1 MVQDPEQR
9 VKYSILRPAAAQR
22 PAAASEGGEIF
33 ERHHARGVSRSPRI
47 ALILLLVLTLV
58 GGWLRFTATSFGL
71 PDQFR
76 PDEEFLVPRA
86 LNLGPDWNPHWAVYP
101 PALMYMQS
109 AALRVY
115 AAALGK
121 GSDFRS
127 AYAADNGALA
137 YLVARR
143 VTAALGTATIPAI
156 YVAAAPIYG
165 PGAALSAAA
174 IVAVSTIHVQDSK
187 FARVDVAAAFWTTM
201 AIAMLLRIVSR
212 GRWSDYLAAGVF
224 AGLAIATKYPSGAIL
239 FGIAAAH
246 LEARHREGRAPVGS
260 LRDCRIYLVAA
271 GAVVA
276 TFCAAPYLVLDWK
289 QTVRDFKGQ
298 WASSFLE
305 QAPHGWRWLVF
316 VAMPD
321 SFGLAL
327 LALLIGG
334 LLWALVRPKRGT
346 LSLLVFLVVAF
357 FAIATVHRTFYRYLL
372 LPLPAMAILS
382 GVLVS
387 DLTLWPPWLFS
398 RTPVGA
404 VAGLI
409 LALILMPSLIR
420 DVELDRLLLQTDTR
434 TLARRWIVTHVP
446 SFSAIAVTASLSPY
460 GKPQLLSRYE
470 LVPMEDLGL
479 TLRGKQVRWVL
490 SDSLGPLQI
499 FSPGLSPEQERE
511 LSTRAT
517 LVFEADPMRRGAT
530 SLPIFDAGD
539 AFYAPL
545 RNAASMERP
554 GPRIRIWKLA
564 AQAVGARVGPGATSI
579 TINSSTGVATG
590 DVIFCYVGTH
600 DSAANI
606 TVTTPPG
613 WTLIAGPLNPT
624 TGIESYLFQRISDGT
639 DGASYTFNFS
649 GSTSYFGYASQI
661 TYRGV
666 NNATPVDGSVTTA
679 TPTSGTTSIVLPAVS
694 PVGSSDLLVAFVAD
708 YGRFSSTVAATG
720 MTNEMQLANQNAI
733 LEQQLTSSGST
744 GTRTVT
750 EGSESWWTGFMFA
763 VSPSRGG
770 IQPIY

>member
-1 MVQDPEQR
+1 MKTRGYILKNGGVVQHIARAGTEGHFGRLRLPYPLQARNLPVARDSGTSR
-9 VKYSILRPAAAQR
+9 LGRRNSAALIKMKVKSFRTPAEA
-22 PAAASEGGEIF
+22 GEIF

-76 PDEEFLVPRA
+76 PDEEWLVSRA
-86 LNLGPDWNPHWAVYP
+86 LNLGPGWNPHTAVYP

-137 YLVARR
+137 FLVARR

-187 FARVDVAAAFWTTM
+187 FAKVDVAAAFWTTM

-246 LEARHREGRAPVGS
+246 LEARHREGRAPVVGA
-260 LRDCRIYLVAA
+260 LRDYRIYLVAA

-276 TFCAAPYLVLDWK
+276 TFCAAPYLVLDWR
-289 QTVRDFKGQ
+289 QTVGDFKFQ
-298 WASSFLE
+298 WAASFIVPPQL
-305 QAPHGWRWLVF
+305 PYGWRWLIF
-316 VAMPD
+316 IAMPD

-334 LLWALVRPKRGT
+334 LLWALARPTRGT

-357 FAIATVHRTFYRYLL
+357 FAIATVPRTFCRYLL

-387 DLTLWPPWLFS
+387 DLTLQAPWLFS
-398 RTPVGA
+398 RTRAGA
-404 VAGLI
+404 AAGLI
-409 LALILMPSLIR
+409 LALMLMPCLIR

-434 TLARRWIVTHVP
+434 TLARRWLVTHVP
-446 SFSAIAVTASLSPY
+446 PFSKIAATAGWCQF
-460 GKPQLLSRYE
+460 GKPQFLSRYE
-470 LVPMEDLGL
+470 LVPMEDLD

-499 FSPGLSPEQERE
+499 FSPGPSPEQERE
-511 LSTRAT
+511 LGTRAT

-554 GPRIRIWKLA
+554 GPRIRIWKL
-564 AQAVGARVGPGATSI
+564 
-579 TINSSTGVATG
+579 
-590 DVIFCYVGTH
+590 
-600 DSAANI
+600 
-606 TVTTPPG
+606 
-613 WTLIAGPLNPT
+613 
-624 TGIESYLFQRISDGT
+624 E
-639 DGASYTFNFS
+639 
-649 GSTSYFGYASQI
+649 
-661 TYRGV
+661 
-666 NNATPVDGSVTTA
+666 
-679 TPTSGTTSIVLPAVS
+679 
-694 PVGSSDLLVAFVAD
+694 
-708 YGRFSSTVAATG
+708 
-720 MTNEMQLANQNAI
+720 
-733 LEQQLTSSGST
+733 
-744 GTRTVT
+744 
-750 EGSESWWTGFMFA
+750 
-763 VSPSRGG
+763 
-770 IQPIY
+770 

>member
-1 MVQDPEQR
+1 
-9 VKYSILRPAAAQR
+9 
-22 PAAASEGGEIF
+22 
-33 ERHHARGVSRSPRI
+33 
-47 ALILLLVLTLV
+47 LILLLVLTLV

-86 LNLGPDWNPHWAVYP
+86 LNLGPDWNPHMAFYP

-187 FARVDVAAAFWTTM
+187 FAKVDVAAAFWTTM

-246 LEARHREGRAPVGS
+246 LEARHREGRAPVVGA

-276 TFCAAPYLVLDWK
+276 TFCAAPYLVLDWR
-289 QTVRDFKGQ
+289 QTVLDFKFQ
-298 WASSFLE
+298 WAGSFIVTQL
-305 QAPHGWRWLVF
+305 PYGWRWLIF
-316 VAMPD
+316 IAMPD

-334 LLWALVRPKRGT
+334 LLWALARPTRGT
-346 LSLLVFLVVAF
+346 LSLLVFLVVEF
-357 FAIATVHRTFYRYLL
+357 FAIATVHRTFCRYLL

-387 DLTLWPPWLFS
+387 DLTLQASWLFS
-398 RTPVGA
+398 RTRAGA
-404 VAGLI
+404 AAGLI
-409 LALILMPSLIR
+409 LALMLMPCLIQG
-420 DVELDRLLLQTDTR
+420 VELDRLLLQTDTR
-434 TLARRWIVTHVP
+434 TLARRWLVTHVP
-446 SFSAIAVTASLSPY
+446 PFRTKIAATAGSY
-460 GKPQLLSRYE
+460 GKPQFLSRFFSRYE
-470 LVPMEDLGL
+470 LVPMEDLD

-554 GPRIRIWKLA
+554 GPRIRIWKL
-564 AQAVGARVGPGATSI
+564 
-579 TINSSTGVATG
+579 
-590 DVIFCYVGTH
+590 
-600 DSAANI
+600 
-606 TVTTPPG
+606 
-613 WTLIAGPLNPT
+613 
-624 TGIESYLFQRISDGT
+624 E
-639 DGASYTFNFS
+639 
-649 GSTSYFGYASQI
+649 
-661 TYRGV
+661 
-666 NNATPVDGSVTTA
+666 
-679 TPTSGTTSIVLPAVS
+679 
-694 PVGSSDLLVAFVAD
+694 
-708 YGRFSSTVAATG
+708 
-720 MTNEMQLANQNAI
+720 
-733 LEQQLTSSGST
+733 
-744 GTRTVT
+744 
-750 EGSESWWTGFMFA
+750 
-763 VSPSRGG
+763 
-770 IQPIY
+770 